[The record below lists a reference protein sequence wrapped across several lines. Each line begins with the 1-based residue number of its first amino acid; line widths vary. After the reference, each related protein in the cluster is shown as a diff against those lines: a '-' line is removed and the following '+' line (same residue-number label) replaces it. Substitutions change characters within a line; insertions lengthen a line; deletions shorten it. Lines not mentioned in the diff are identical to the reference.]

1 MALKK
6 YKQIFEALDNERRI
20 DLYEYILKRIF
31 ISKSE
36 LAKKFDINRASLNH
50 HLKIMLN
57 AGIVF
62 ERGLILDGRKQI
74 FITPAVVLHPNRF
87 IEPVEEYQNLA
98 EQLEEWTRRT
108 LTTDTWRILK
118 EELNRQEIPPNIVDM
133 VEIRLFPSLMKQVS
147 AGTEYCYICR
157 TEKARS
163 SCNTCKNL
171 ICETHEHEI
180 QREGDKTIILCP
192 NCVEKFFG

>member
-1 MALKK
+1 MTLKK

-20 DLYEYILKRIF
+20 ELFEYILQRIF

-36 LAKKFDINRASLNH
+36 LAKKYDLNRASLNH

-57 AGIVF
+57 AGIIF

-74 FITPAVVLHPNRF
+74 FITPAVVLHPDRL
-87 IEPVEEYQNLA
+87 IEPMEEYQNFA
-98 EQLEEWTRRT
+98 EQLEEWTRRN
-108 LTTDTWRILK
+108 LTADTWQILK
-118 EELNRQEIPPNIVDM
+118 EELNRHEISPNIVDI
-133 VEIRLFPSLMKQVS
+133 VEIRLFPSLMKRVS
-147 AGTEYCYICR
+147 TTTEYCYICR
-157 TEKARS
+157 TEEARS

-171 ICETHEHEI
+171 ICKTHEHKI
-180 QREGDKTIILCP
+180 KREGEETITLCP